1 MRPSSS
7 SKPSRAM
14 ARAGVSPGMRAR
26 THDRRMRERP
36 PPWTPARRVAQRAVS
51 ADAGAMSGAPPT
63 AARGRR
69 IQQHRYGLLLL
80 STIMSLA
87 VQGMVPPSD
96 LQRVAVTAL
105 ATAGVLL
112 ALRAADFAPR
122 LATPAVA
129 AALVVLGL
137 SIVRAVL
144 GGIGEGAARAMNAG
158 LVAMGPPAVAIGVM
172 HDLRATGRVRVQA
185 VMGALSLYVL
195 VGMLFAFTYGAVDE
209 LGGDPFFADGEQ
221 ATASRCL
228 YFSFTT
234 LTTVG
239 YGDLIARTD
248 AGHTLAV
255 FEALLGQIYLVTV
268 VSLIVSNLGRPAR
281 RSS

>member
-1 MRPSSS
+1 
-7 SKPSRAM
+7 M
-14 ARAGVSPGMRAR
+14 APAGVSAGMRAR
-26 THDRRMRERP
+26 THDRRMRGRP
-36 PPWTPARRVAQRAVS
+36 PRRTPVGRVAQRAAS

-63 AARGRR
+63 AGRGRR

-80 STIMSLA
+80 STIASLA
-87 VQGMVPPSD
+87 VQGMVPASD
-96 LQRVAVTAL
+96 VQRIAVTAL
-105 ATAGVLL
+105 AAAGVLL

-129 AALVVLGL
+129 ATLILLALSV
-137 SIVRAVL
+137 VRAVV
-144 GGIGEGAARAMNAG
+144 GVIGDGAALVMNAA
-158 LVAMGPPAVAIGVM
+158 LVAMGPPAVAVGVM
-172 HDLRATGRVRVQA
+172 HDLRASGRVSIQS

-195 VGMLFAFTYGAVDE
+195 VGMLFAFTYGAVE
-209 LGGDPFFADGEQ
+209 EFGVDPFFADGAP

-268 VSLIVSNLGRPAR
+268 VSLIVSNLGRTAR
-281 RSS
+281 RPT

>member
-1 MRPSSS
+1 M
-7 SKPSRAM
+7 
-14 ARAGVSPGMRAR
+14 
-26 THDRRMRERP
+26 HDRRMRERP
-36 PPWTPARRVAQRAVS
+36 PPRTPVRRVAQRA
-51 ADAGAMSGAPPT
+51 AKTDAGAMSSAPPT
-63 AARGRR
+63 AGRGRR

-80 STIMSLA
+80 STIISLA
-87 VQGMVPPSD
+87 VQGIVPPSD
-96 LQRVAVTAL
+96 LQRIAVTAL
-105 ATAGVLL
+105 AAAGVLL

-129 AALVVLGL
+129 ATLVILALSVVRALV
-137 SIVRAVL
+137 
-144 GGIGEGAARAMNAG
+144 GGIGEGLALAMNAA
-158 LVAMGPPAVAIGVM
+158 LVAMGPPAVAVGVI
-172 HDLRATGRVRVQA
+172 HDLRATKRVRIQT

-195 VGMLFAFTYGAVDE
+195 VGMLFAFTYGAVEE
-209 LGGDPFFADGEQ
+209 LGVDPFFADGEP

-268 VSLIVSNLGRPAR
+268 VSLIVSNLGREAR
-281 RSS
+281 RPS